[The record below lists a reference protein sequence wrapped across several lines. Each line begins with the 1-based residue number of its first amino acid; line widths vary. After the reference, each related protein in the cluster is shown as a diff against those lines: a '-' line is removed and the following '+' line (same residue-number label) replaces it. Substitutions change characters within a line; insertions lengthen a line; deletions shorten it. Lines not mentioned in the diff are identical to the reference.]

1 MGAQVVT
8 CAVRAAGRA
17 TDGHLSCQSSLP
29 RGGAGQRVVP
39 LVQSARARKGKGTVS
54 VAAFEDTT
62 AQAAVPAS
70 IPAQDDPV
78 VSVLFTLAVVA
89 LSVLTLGVAYL
100 GITSFLDQRQEED
113 RKKAGYGPS
122 KTDALGVPR
131 PSAGPPGTTFDE
143 SAFQQGGGSKKKAG
157 GKGREVRK
165 KKENVGM
172 ERKERKI
179 HENK

>member
-8 CAVRAAGRA
+8 CALRAAGRA

-39 LVQSARARKGKGTVS
+39 LVQSARARKGKGTVR

-70 IPAQDDPV
+70 LPAPDDPV

-100 GITSFLDQRQEED
+100 GITSFLDQRQEEED

-143 SAFQQGGGSKKKAG
+143 SAFQQGGGSKKKRKPKKMSE
-157 GKGREVRK
+157 KGF
-165 KKENVGM
+165 GS
-172 ERKERKI
+172 
-179 HENK
+179 